1 MAAGKGPALAGVKRA
16 DREGRRP
23 PLGARLEEELERLSA
38 KLGLNRELRVVWMPN
53 AVDRLSGEVKGNAIY
68 IYEAEEDEALR
79 ALRHELMDHLI
90 TSRIVKPLV
99 GLVNLLIK
107 SREAEV
113 YVGKEE
119 LVEILSGLLG

>member
-1 MAAGKGPALAGVKRA
+1 M
-16 DREGRRP
+16 
-23 PLGARLEEELERLSA
+23 GARLEEELERLSA